1 MKYERTAKLNL
12 LSWGLVQHPDLVR
25 EAGPVA
31 DAGEA
36 LKPRLAQNLVQG
48 LFADASAL
56 SKLNSWRLPK
66 LIKIK

>member
-36 LKPRLAQNLVQG
+36 LKPRL
-48 LFADASAL
+48 
-56 SKLNSWRLPK
+56 P
-66 LIKIK
+66 